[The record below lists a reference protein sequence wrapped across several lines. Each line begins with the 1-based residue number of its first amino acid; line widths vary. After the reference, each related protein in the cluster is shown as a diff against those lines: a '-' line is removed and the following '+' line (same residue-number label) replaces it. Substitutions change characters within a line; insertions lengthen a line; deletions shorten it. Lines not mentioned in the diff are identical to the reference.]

1 MIGAVWKL
9 IIYTKMVNRIINIS
23 SNKRIIAQVY
33 DTCLQMFD
41 MCTLGHTAHIRRQSI
56 SCHPLISM
64 SSCDCPALFPLQRH
78 PVIWN
83 CWYQRLM
90 LFGTVGS
97 LLNCHR
103 IDSWTE
109 TTDLCLTNCNTQ
121 NAFRSGVDM
130 VTVLRHRP
138 REKRGMGLRTSRKLE
153 HLLFHSM
160 WKTYFCMRF
169 QSRDGRLKPLQS
181 FWYTLC
187 VYSLPYLEWY

>member
-1 MIGAVWKL
+1 MIHAYKCPMWSHGTHRGDSPIPVTLWSAYQVWWSCTFSFTKAPHCLKL
-9 IIYTKMVNRIINIS
+9 QIQA
-23 SNKRIIAQVY
+23 SNAIGRWA
-33 DTCLQMFD
+33 
-41 MCTLGHTAHIRRQSI
+41 
-56 SCHPLISM
+56 
-64 SSCDCPALFPLQRH
+64 
-78 PVIWN
+78 
-83 CWYQRLM
+83 
-90 LFGTVGS
+90 GS

-121 NAFRSGVDM
+121 NAFRSGVDI
-130 VTVLRHRP
+130 VAVLRHRP